1 MLVGVN
7 SILLFCAAFFTG
19 IAALFVP
26 KVTQRYRLML
36 VFAGA
41 YLFSV
46 TLIHLLPDI
55 FSHAEKAEVLGIYVL
70 LGFFLQQGLEF
81 FSHGVEHGHV
91 HVHDKQHAAAGGT
104 VFLALSAHS
113 VIEGCM
119 LAYPVA
125 AHEQRPSLLLGILLH
140 KAPEAFALMS
150 VLLCEAKKARALIL
164 LGLFSSATPAG
175 FLLTRYLAIHEIFS
189 PHIFTIMVAVAC
201 GGFLHI
207 STTIVFESSVEH
219 RFNAKKT
226 GVAVAGALTA
236 IAVELFL

>member
-1 MLVGVN
+1 MLVGIN
-7 SILLFCAAFFTG
+7 SALLFCAAFFAG

-55 FSHAEKAEVLGIYVL
+55 FSHAERAEVLGIYVL
-70 LGFFLQQGLEF
+70 AGFFLQQGLEF
-81 FSHGVEHGHV
+81 LSHGVEHGHV
-91 HVHDKQHAAAGGT
+91 HVDKQRSASSGT
-104 VFLALSAHS
+104 VFLALSVHS

-119 LAYPVA
+119 LAYPA
-125 AHEQRPSLLLGILLH
+125 GAQQQQPALLLGILLH

-150 VLLCEAKKARALIL
+150 VLLCKSSKTRALIL
-164 LGLFSSATPAG
+164 LGLFSSATPVG
-175 FLLTRYLAIHEIFS
+175 FLLTRNLAMREIFS
-189 PHIFTIMVAVAC
+189 PHIFTIIVAVAC

-219 RFNAKKT
+219 RFNAKKM
-226 GVAVAGALTA
+226 GVAMAGALTA